1 WLLSWL
7 GSEKS
12 FFQVFYFPKLTAS
25 VAQAPQSGSAN
36 SLPLIACLFLLFA
49 AGMAS
54 FYLSSGRQEVVP
66 ERLRFISFP
75 ANLGPWQGRPSLLE
89 PQGEHALGLDDY
101 IISNYSKPKN
111 DVVNFYVAYYAS
123 QRKSSSPHAPS
134 VCIPGDGWQITKLER
149 TSYHSN
155 ALKLTLP
162 LNRVVI
168 ARDNNKQL
176 VYYWFVQR
184 GRNVANEYWSKW
196 YLLVDAMTKN
206 RTDGALVRLV
216 TPLYP
221 GESEQ
226 AGDERLQSFIEELQ
240 PRLQAYLP
248 PETAPDVK
256 SVVRRPED
264 RQS

>member
-1 WLLSWL
+1 
-7 GSEKS
+7 
-12 FFQVFYFPKLTAS
+12 
-25 VAQAPQSGSAN
+25 
-36 SLPLIACLFLLFA
+36 
-49 AGMAS
+49 
-54 FYLSSGRQEVVP
+54 VP

-75 ANLGPWQGRPSLLE
+75 ANLGPWQGSPSLLE
-89 PQGEHALGLDDY
+89 PQVEHALGLDDY

-123 QRKSSSPHAPS
+123 QRKGSSPHSPS
-134 VCIPGDGWQITKLER
+134 VCIPGDGWQMTKLER

-155 ALKLTLP
+155 ALRLTLP

-168 ARDNNKQL
+168 ARDDNKQL

-196 YLLVDAMTKN
+196 YLLVDAITNN

-248 PETAPDVK
+248 PETAPNAK

-264 RQS
+264 GQS